1 MEPPVGLNINNLYQ
15 TIFDLITGK
24 YLPGNETLPERVFSL
39 LDTLRPYSVFISL
52 VFLTGIIYCTIRT
65 RTILH
70 DYIESMHGGHGD
82 DHGHEHVHGEGH
94 EGEAHG
100 DAHAHS
106 EDSSHGHDQEHG
118 HSDSHADSHDEHE
131 HHGHDHGTLHPP
143 QKPTNSRWDKIVLH
157 INSLNQS
164 DWRLAI
170 LECDIILDE
179 MLTKMSYHGET
190 LSDKL
195 KAVEKS
201 DFITIDKAWEAHR
214 VRNAIAHE
222 GTSFQINEREARR
235 VVGLYEEVFKEFHY
249 I

>member
-1 MEPPVGLNINNLYQ
+1 MPSTTSLNPGYFYEKIYYL
-15 TIFDLITGK
+15 LSGE
-24 YLPGNETLPERVFSL
+24 YLPSGDSTLNLLVTILSFIRPLSVLVSL
-39 LDTLRPYSVFISL
+39 LL
-52 VFLTGIIYCTIRT
+52 LTGVIYCTIRMGAVM
-65 RTILH
+65 RELK
-70 DYIESMHGGHGD
+70 EKVHGGGD
-82 DHGHEHVHGEGH
+82 RDHAGTSAQAGEYSSA
-94 EGEAHG
+94 EGKDG
-100 DAHAHS
+100 KFFN
-106 EDSSHGHDQEHG
+106 G
-118 HSDSHADSHDEHE
+118 
-131 HHGHDHGTLHPP
+131 
-143 QKPTNSRWDKIVLH
+143 RWDKIRQH
-157 INSLNQS
+157 INSANSS

-201 DFITIDKAWEAHR
+201 DFLTIDKAWEAHR

-222 GTSFQINEREARR
+222 GSNFQITDREAQR